1 MPILE
6 HAARPSHPRE
16 ERWPHLPLD
25 EWSAT
30 RDTLHMW
37 TQIAGKLKV
46 ELAPFQNQLWH
57 TALSLTA
64 RGLTTGALPYGGG
77 VFTADFDFID
87 HNFSLTTSEGGR
99 KSIPLYPRSV
109 AHFFD
114 ETLSCLEALGIV
126 VQIDPMPQELPDPT
140 PFDKDTIH
148 DSYDPHAVNRWWRIL
163 ASSARVMAE
172 HRSWFRGKASP
183 VHWYW
188 GSFDLGATRHSGQ
201 PATPPPGGYIFRVAE
216 DEENWAGGFW
226 PGSGPVD
233 YPA

>member
-46 ELAPFQNQLWH
+46 ELSPFQNQLWH

-64 RGLTTGALPYGGG
+64 RGFTTGALPYGGG

-99 KSIPLYPRSV
+99 KSIPLYP
-109 AHFFD
+109 
-114 ETLSCLEALGIV
+114 
-126 VQIDPMPQELPDPT
+126 
-140 PFDKDTIH
+140 
-148 DSYDPHAVNRWWRIL
+148 
-163 ASSARVMAE
+163 
-172 HRSWFRGKASP
+172 
-183 VHWYW
+183 
-188 GSFDLGATRHSGQ
+188 
-201 PATPPPGGYIFRVAE
+201 
-216 DEENWAGGFW
+216 
-226 PGSGPVD
+226 
-233 YPA
+233 